1 MRLVKKWDSRHKVR
15 YIGYGTAWLAGFVAL
30 LAAAGEA

>member
-15 YIGYGTAWLAGFVAL
+15 YIGYGTAWLTGFAAL
-30 LAAAGEA
+30 LAAVREA